1 MHPFKGMRLYKQIY
15 RPPALTNPVLWAC
28 VVCML
33 MMAGCRHRPAEPTP
47 GIDSPEQTW
56 MRVLLFG
63 NLRECTISSINGFDV
78 QDIDSGTEAN
88 FRSHEPFAV
97 RLSDNALFIG
107 EHRIGQNVL
116 VRPHDPYVFEID
128 DVPYRGYLRLRV
140 DESGRGFEA
149 VNHVPLESY
158 LFGVVGAE
166 MQSYWEPEALKAQ
179 AVASRTY
186 CLYIKDRFGRN
197 RTWDVTKS
205 ESTQT
210 YGGLNAETAVI
221 RQIVTDTASQV
232 LVSPAPEDGR
242 SVIFPTYYSSSCGG
256 HTEAAEN
263 VFGGKQIASLCG
275 VECRYCADIARRSQY
290 YWKPVRLTMTQISE
304 MLLDRYPTLEKLEE
318 ITDFKITKLGYKSR
332 IVRVELIGKNGKT
345 DTLRGE
351 DFRLSIDPT
360 GRKIRS
366 AIFVVEREGD
376 TVTFQNGLGFGH
388 GVGLCQCGAQG
399 MARKG
404 KTYKQILDYY
414 FPGSRRI
421 PIETSIKQ

>member
-1 MHPFKGMRLYKQIY
+1 
-15 RPPALTNPVLWAC
+15 
-28 VVCML
+28 ML

-63 NLRECTISSINGFDV
+63 NLRECTVSSINGFDV
-78 QDIDSGTEAN
+78 QDIDNGNEAN

-97 RLSDNALFIG
+97 RFSDGALFIG
-107 EHRIGQNVL
+107 EHRIGRNVL

-205 ESTQT
+205 ESSQM
-210 YGGLNAETAVI
+210 YGGLNAESAII
-221 RQIVTDTASQV
+221 RQIVTDTAGQV
-232 LVSPAPEDGR
+232 LVCADPEDGR

-263 VFGGKQIASLCG
+263 VFGGKRIASLCG

-290 YWKPVRLTMTQISE
+290 YWKPVRLTMTQISK

-404 KTYKQILDYY
+404 KTYEQILDYY

-421 PIETSIKQ
+421 SIETSIKP